1 MNEAFGG
8 RPLRVSA
15 VAGGWSAQAEME
27 LVRDRL
33 THLSPHHDGELFIF
47 QAPRTAAF
55 SRRDSLL
62 PGYRQAERAAAAAGF
77 SPVTRPVGGHL
88 AVYDEGSLVLHLCA
102 PHPQPRAHIQARFVM
117 LGDAIAAA
125 LRGLGVDAR
134 LGPVPGEYCDGK
146 FSVNDSGRTKLAG
159 TGQRIVGGGYLFSAV
174 VMVRSSAAITEA
186 LTRSYEL
193 LGLEFEP
200 ETVGA
205 VADTVP
211 AASLD
216 TVRERLIGAL
226 AEVMPLRSAPSSP
239 RAPVSVPVATG

>member
-1 MNEAFGG
+1 MSEAFGQ
-8 RPLRVSA
+8 RPVRVSSLS
-15 VAGGWSAQAEME
+15 GGWSARAEME

-33 THLSPHHDGELFIF
+33 THLTPDGDGELFIF

-62 PGYRQAERAAAAAGF
+62 PGYELAESVVAASGF
-77 SPVTRPVGGHL
+77 APVIRPVGGHL

-102 PHPQPRAHIQARFVM
+102 PHPQPRQHIQARFVM
-117 LGDAIAAA
+117 LGDAIVSA

-146 FSVNDSGRTKLAG
+146 FSVNDSGRAKLAG

-174 VMVRSSAAITEA
+174 VMVRSSAAVTQA
-186 LTRSYEL
+186 LTRAYEL
-193 LGLEFEP
+193 LGLELAP
-200 ETVGA
+200 ESVGA

-211 AASLD
+211 DVSLD
-216 TVRERLIGAL
+216 VVRHRLLDAL
-226 AEVMPLRSAPSSP
+226 AELLPLRPAPSTP
-239 RAPVSVPVATG
+239 QAALGVPVA